1 MKEDAHCPE
10 CGAILSSDLYSADK
24 MRMRF
29 FAILRDIHGNL
40 NDDLRRR
47 FPSSETLRKHA
58 LIAAGW
64 CDVMTVL
71 AGSKSAAPGIAAAF
85 QMKIPYCI
93 IDIRGEVLTIYTAKS
108 MSRPAMLKHQF
119 LEVSE
124 KALDWIM
131 EQTGID
137 GRLSEAA

>member
-1 MKEDAHCPE
+1 M
-10 CGAILSSDLYSADK
+10 SADR

-58 LIAAGW
+58 LVAAGW

-85 QMKIPYCI
+85 QVKDRYCI
-93 IDIRGEVLTIYTAKS
+93 IDIRGEVLTIYTARS
-108 MSRPAMLKHQF
+108 MMRPALLKHQF
-119 LEVSE
+119 LEISE
-124 KALDWIM
+124 KALDWILT
-131 EQTGID
+131 QTGID